1 MSSTVVERES
11 QYLTP
16 ESLVAITNRKTA
28 SKLSESCAATTAK
41 VIVVVAT
48 IIAAIACIAFLPIV
62 EGVILATV
70 TILTGALLYNN
81 GDGGSC
87 CSDCLKAAAGSNT
100 KSPTRN
106 DNHTLHNDNGAFE
119 DLTSETSW
127 PTLGARRNGRQV
139 PSGTLLGNPSGLE
152 QHAAVG
158 GGMTLSTQLRTGS
171 SFLMQGSGCEDYT
184 WGGKKQDPSAPPLGN
199 TSGLEQHAAVGGD
212 GTTMVAPLHTGSDPY
227 MQTPWCEGY
236 TFGRKEQPPSGAT
249 FR

>member
-127 PTLGARRNGRQV
+127 PTPGARRNGRQV
-139 PSGTLLGNPSGLE
+139 
-152 QHAAVG
+152 
-158 GGMTLSTQLRTGS
+158 
-171 SFLMQGSGCEDYT
+171 
-184 WGGKKQDPSAPPLGN
+184 PSAPPLGN
-199 TSGLEQHAAVGGD
+199 TSGLEQHVAVGVGTTLVAPLRTDSGSYRQELLGARGNGRQVPSAPPLGNTRVPEQHVAVGGRGMSVTEIKYD
-212 GTTMVAPLHTGSDPY
+212 DL
-227 MQTPWCEGY
+227 
-236 TFGRKEQPPSGAT
+236 
-249 FR
+249 